1 VPGDPGEVNKFAV
14 ARTPPPARETRALPS
29 PLGRDNVHSLTM
41 HRKSA
46 YILFI
51 AVLGMLVIG
60 IVMLFST
67 SAFARDSHGDVYFFI
82 KRQGVWLAIGLTLC
96 AAAAMLDY
104 HIWQRTWW
112 LWFVLALFTLVLCF
126 VPHLGMRING
136 SRRWV
141 GLGPVTFQPSEIA
154 KIAAVFFLAYWFARH
169 EKASNSI
176 WRGFVLPLAII
187 APLLVLILS
196 EVDLG
201 TTVLLGATG
210 FVVMFIAGSNPIL
223 LGLVSVIGL
232 SGILLVA
239 TQMSE
244 RMGRLSAFLDPQR
257 FKEDAGLQQMQ
268 ALIAWGSGGMEGLGL
283 GNGRQKMLY
292 LPYAHTD
299 FIFPMIGEELGLRI
313 SLLVVFLF
321 VVIIVCGMMIAL
333 HAKDRFGL
341 LLAAGI
347 VALLGLQAAVNIGVT
362 TSLLPNKGLPL
373 PFISYGGSNLVAC
386 LFGIGLL
393 LNVYRQGVFEP
404 PNKQRAPMQ
413 VRVTPRI

>member
-1 VPGDPGEVNKFAV
+1 
-14 ARTPPPARETRALPS
+14 
-29 PLGRDNVHSLTM
+29 M

-46 YILFI
+46 YILFL

-82 KRQGVWLAIGLTLC
+82 RRQAIWLGVGLAVCTF
-96 AAAAMLDY
+96 AARIDY
-104 HIWQRTWW
+104 HFWQRTWW
-112 LWFVLALFTLVLCF
+112 LWFGLAFIALALCF

-141 GLGPVTFQPSEIA
+141 GLGQFGFQPSEIA
-154 KIAAVFFLAYWFARH
+154 KIAAVFFLAAWFSRY
-169 EKASNSI
+169 EKATSSLL
-176 WRGFVLPLAII
+176 RGFVLPLAIVT
-187 APLLVLILS
+187 LLLALILT

-201 TTVLLGATG
+201 TTVLLGATA
-210 FVVMFIAGSNPIL
+210 FVVMFVAGVNPML
-223 LGLVSVIGL
+223 LSMVSLAGVG
-232 SGILLVA
+232 GILFLA

-244 RMGRLSAFLDPQR
+244 RMGRLAAFLDPER
-257 FKEDAGLQQMQ
+257 FKQDAGLQQMQ

-299 FIFPMIGEELGLRI
+299 FIFPIIGEELGLRV

-341 LLAAGI
+341 LLGCG
-347 VALLGLQAAVNIGVT
+347 VVSLLALQAAVNIGVT

-373 PFISYGGSNLVAC
+373 PFISYGGSNLAAS

-393 LNVYRQGVFEP
+393 LNIYRQGVLEP
-404 PNKQRAPMQ
+404 LHKKRTMMPARM
-413 VRVTPRI
+413 TPRI

>member
-1 VPGDPGEVNKFAV
+1 V
-14 ARTPPPARETRALPS
+14 
-29 PLGRDNVHSLTM
+29 

-46 YILFI
+46 YFLFL

-67 SAFARDSHGDVYFFI
+67 SAFAKDSHGDMYFFV
-82 KRQGVWLAIGLTLC
+82 KRQAVWLGVGFVVC
-96 AAAAMLDY
+96 AAAAIMDY
-104 HIWQRTWW
+104 HFWLKTWW
-112 LWFVLALFTLVLCF
+112 IWFGLAVVTLAFCF

-141 GLGPVTFQPSEIA
+141 SLGVGTFQPSEIA
-154 KIAAVFFLAYWFARH
+154 KVAVIFFLAAWFATR
-169 EKASNSI
+169 EKESSN
-176 WRGFVLPLAII
+176 WLQGFVIPFAIVSST
-187 APLLVLILS
+187 LLLIVM

-201 TTVLLGATG
+201 TTALIGATM
-210 FVVMFIAGSNPIL
+210 FVMMFVAGTHPAL
-223 LGLVSVIGL
+223 LGLLSLGGL
-232 SGILLVA
+232 GGILFVA
-239 TQMSE
+239 THMSE
-244 RMGRLSAFLDPQR
+244 RMGRLAAFMDPER
-257 FKEDAGLQQMQ
+257 FKDDAGLQQMQ

-321 VVIIVCGMMIAL
+321 VVIIVCGLMIAL
-333 HAKDRFGL
+333 HAKDRQGL
-341 LLAAGI
+341 LLGAGI
-347 VALLGLQAAVNIGVT
+347 VSLLGLQAAVNIGVT

-373 PFISYGGSNLVAC
+373 PFISYGGSNLAAC

-393 LNVYRQGVFEP
+393 LNIYRQGVLEP
-404 PNKQRAPMQ
+404 AKKNSAVIR
-413 VRVTPRI
+413 VRTTPRI

>member
-1 VPGDPGEVNKFAV
+1 
-14 ARTPPPARETRALPS
+14 
-29 PLGRDNVHSLTM
+29 M

-46 YILFI
+46 YILFL
-51 AVLGMLVIG
+51 AVLGLLVIG

-82 KRQGVWLAIGLTLC
+82 KRQSIWFGIGLVVCIFVALI
-96 AAAAMLDY
+96 DY
-104 HIWQRTWW
+104 HFWQRTWW
-112 LWFVLALFTLVLCF
+112 LWFALALIALMLCYF
-126 VPHLGMRING
+126 PPLGMRING

-141 GLGPVTFQPSEIA
+141 GLGQLTFQPSEVA
-154 KIAAVFFLAYWFARH
+154 KIATIFFLAAWFSRY
-169 EKASNSI
+169 EKAGNNVAY
-176 WRGFVLPLAII
+176 GFLIPIAII
-187 APLLVLILS
+187 SLLAGLVLG

-201 TTVLLGATG
+201 TTALLGATA
-210 FVVMFIAGSNPIL
+210 FVVMFVAGANPLWLGIISFAGLGSIL
-223 LGLVSVIGL
+223 V
-232 SGILLVA
+232 VA

-244 RMGRLSAFLDPQR
+244 RMGRLSAFLHPQD

-299 FIFPMIGEELGLRI
+299 FIFPIIGEELGLRF

-321 VVIIVCGMMIAL
+321 VTIIVCGIMIAL

-341 LLAAGI
+341 LLGCG
-347 VALLGLQAAVNIGVT
+347 VVSLLALQAAVNIGVT

-373 PFISYGGSNLVAC
+373 PFISYGGSNLVMC

-393 LNVYRQGVFEP
+393 LNIYRQGILEP
-404 PNKQRAPMQ
+404 PHKKRTTVQ
-413 VRVTPRI
+413 VRMTPRI

>member
-1 VPGDPGEVNKFAV
+1 
-14 ARTPPPARETRALPS
+14 
-29 PLGRDNVHSLTM
+29 M

-46 YILFI
+46 YFLFL
-51 AVLGMLVIG
+51 AVLGLLVIG
-60 IVMLFST
+60 LVMLFST

-82 KRQGVWLAIGLTLC
+82 KRQGLWLGIGLTIC
-96 AAAAMLDY
+96 TVAALVDY
-104 HIWQRTWW
+104 HFWQRTWW
-112 LWFVLALFTLVLCF
+112 LWLALAIVALVLCF

-141 GLGPVTFQPSEIA
+141 GFGPFTFQPSEIA
-154 KIAAVFFLAYWFARH
+154 KIAIVFFLAFWFSRY
-169 EKASNSI
+169 EKASNHPVY
-176 WRGFVLPLAII
+176 GFAIPLAVIGV
-187 APLLVLILS
+187 LLALIVT

-201 TTVLLGATG
+201 TTVLIAAAS
-210 FVVMFIAGSNPIL
+210 FVVMFVAGTNPML
-223 LGLVSVIGL
+223 LGLLSVAGAG
-232 SGILLVA
+232 GILIVA

-244 RMGRLSAFLDPQR
+244 RMGRLAAFLDPQR
-257 FKEDAGLQQMQ
+257 FKQDAGLQQMQ

-321 VVIIVCGMMIAL
+321 VVIIVCGIMIAL

-341 LLAAGI
+341 LVGCGI
-347 VALLGLQAAVNIGVT
+347 VSLLGLQAAVNIGVT

-393 LNVYRQGVFEP
+393 LNIYRQGVLEP
-404 PNKQRAPMQ
+404 RNQKQRTMQ
-413 VRVTPRI
+413 ARITPRI